1 MPYLVNGQRV
11 PEAWFR
17 EEEQPLGHDL
27 RLNAIA
33 DEAER
38 ARQLRI
44 AAQNSAIDRMLV
56 EQATAQDPRPIDAQT
71 IEQEVRRQRQA
82 GNRGTAFEDSFLRQ
96 WVERQF
102 RLQRTHSEMV
112 AGSAQ
117 PAAREVEAF
126 YEANRENFRNP
137 ETFHAAHIV
146 RPSWS
151 AASHSPKSTN
161 ATPTAK
167 AMEATSG
174 NSPQAKW
181 SRSSKT
187 PSEPSNLASAPA
199 SSPRPSASTSP
210 SCAPEQMPVPPPLKK
225 CARTSGASSRC
236 RASTKSISALSRSC
250 AAAPIF
256 VGSPRRPPSFDMPP
270 SPPACSPVPDG
281 MPSLPGSVKAG

>member
-126 YEANRENFRNP
+126 YEANRE
-137 ETFHAAHIV
+137 T
-146 RPSWS
+146 S
-151 AASHSPKSTN
+151 ATRRRF
-161 ATPTAK
+161 TP
-167 AMEATSG
+167 
-174 NSPQAKW
+174 
-181 SRSSKT
+181 
-187 PSEPSNLASAPA
+187 
-199 SSPRPSASTSP
+199 
-210 SCAPEQMPVPPPLKK
+210 
-225 CARTSGASSRC
+225 RTS
-236 RASTKSISALSRSC
+236 
-250 AAAPIF
+250 
-256 VGSPRRPPSFDMPP
+256 
-270 SPPACSPVPDG
+270 
-281 MPSLPGSVKAG
+281 